1 MEGFRGFINPCHISV
16 EEEYTFLIRPFL
28 VSRPLHALDTTV
40 LTILLALPFF
50 KLLQD
55 ETGLLSGW
63 VSFHSSLDTSKV
75 NFRFFVPKVTMTAN
89 EFFFFFTKVSVIWK
103 PPSPSGS
110 TILNLRESRSF
121 GSVVWKHPRSVIF
134 RAVAP
139 VWAYFSTSL
148 RTRSTLNPR
157 YSGILPST
165 SLSGTHGQ
173 TDIKRRS
180 TNVR

>member
-16 EEEYTFLIRPFL
+16 EAEYTFLIRPFL
-28 VSRPLHALDTTV
+28 FSSPLHALDTTV
-40 LTILLALPFF
+40 LAILLMLPVF
-50 KLLQD
+50 KPPQD
-55 ETGLLSGW
+55 KTGLLSGW

-89 EFFFFFTKVSVIWK
+89 EKKKITKVSVIWK

-148 RTRSTLNPR
+148 RTRRPVNIR
-157 YSGILPST
+157 YSGILP
-165 SLSGTHGQ
+165 
-173 TDIKRRS
+173 
-180 TNVR
+180 